1 MSDRIGR
8 MGAQAVDPRA
18 APTGVGVYLGGL
30 QFFFALTWVVY
41 VIYLPELAARAGID
55 RRWVPAILLLDQAI
69 FAVCDWAVGVAADRV
84 AGAMGRLAR
93 FVLTG
98 TIVSCAAFLLL
109 PLAAGA
115 GAPALLALIVIWSVT
130 SSLLRAPPLVL
141 LGRHAPPASQPWL
154 AGLALFGLGAAA
166 AAAPYLAVALKG
178 VDPRVPFALSSAA
191 LAAATLGILWAERTL
206 GGRAAPASAAVP
218 ALGGIA
224 PGFLV
229 AVALLA
235 IGFQVHFAINSAP
248 LYLRV
253 ARPEQLPWLMP
264 VFWVGFNLLMLPAS
278 LLAQR
283 FGGAAVMAG
292 AGVAGAVALY
302 ATTVAG
308 GLGPLVAAQFVA
320 GGAWGC
326 VLMSACAAALSLG
339 RTGREGALTGGVFA
353 MLAVAAFGR
362 IAMVMA
368 EVGKMPEY
376 QGLLAWAPTAAW
388 LAAGGVLVVIAA
400 RAARLKR

>member
-1 MSDRIGR
+1 MGTRAADRRG
-8 MGAQAVDPRA
+8 
-18 APTGVGVYLGGL
+18 APTGVGVYLGAL

-84 AGAMGRLAR
+84 AGVMGRLAR
-93 FVLTG
+93 FVLAG
-98 TIVSCAAFLLL
+98 TVVSCAAFVLL
-109 PLAAGA
+109 PLAAPA
-115 GAPALLALIVIWSVT
+115 GAPALLALTVVWSVT

-141 LGRHAPPASQPWL
+141 LGRHAPAASQPWL

-166 AAAPYLAVALKG
+166 ATAPYLAVALKG
-178 VDPRVPFALSSAA
+178 VDPRVPFVLSSVA
-191 LAAATLGILWAERTL
+191 LAAATVGILWAERTL
-206 GGRAAPASAAVP
+206 GGRSAPAPGPGPSRR
-218 ALGGIA
+218 GIA
-224 PGFLV
+224 PCFLV

-235 IGFQVHFAINSAP
+235 IGFQVHFAMNSAP
-248 LYLRV
+248 LFLRV

-278 LLAQR
+278 LLTRR

-292 AGVAGAVALY
+292 AGLVGAIALY
-302 ATTVAG
+302 ATAVAG
-308 GLGPLVAAQFVA
+308 ALGPLVAAQFVA

-353 MLAVAAFGR
+353 MLAIAAFAR
-362 IAMVMA
+362 IAMVVA
-368 EVGKMPEY
+368 EVGKIPEY
-376 QGLLAWAPTAAW
+376 QGLLAWAPAVAW
-388 LAAGGVLVVIAA
+388 LVAGSLLIATA
-400 RAARLKR
+400 SRYRHPAQVR

>member
-1 MSDRIGR
+1 MRGQ
-8 MGAQAVDPRA
+8 AAVDRRA
-18 APTGVGVYLGGL
+18 APTGVGVYLGAL

-84 AGAMGRLAR
+84 AGVMGRLAR

-98 TIVSCAAFLLL
+98 TVVSCAAFLLL
-109 PLAAGA
+109 PLAAPA
-115 GAPALLALIVIWSVT
+115 GAPALLALTVIWSVT
-130 SSLLRAPPLVL
+130 SSLLRAPPFVL

-154 AGLALFGLGAAA
+154 AGLTLFGLGAAA
-166 AAAPYLAVALKG
+166 GIAPYLAVALKG
-178 VDPRVPFALSSAA
+178 VDPRVPFVLSSVA

-206 GGRAAPASAAVP
+206 GGRSAPVAAAAPP
-218 ALGGIA
+218 LGGIA
-224 PGFLV
+224 PGFLI

-235 IGFQVHFAINSAP
+235 IGFQVHFAMNSAP

-253 ARPEQLPWLMP
+253 AKPDQLPWLMP

-278 LLAQR
+278 LLTRR

-292 AGVAGAVALY
+292 AGIVGAIAIY
-302 ATTVAG
+302 ATAVVG
-308 GLGPLVAAQFVA
+308 GLGPLVAAQFAA

-326 VLMSACAAALSLG
+326 VLMSACAAALGLG

-353 MLAVAAFGR
+353 MLAVAAFAR

-368 EVGKMPEY
+368 EVGRVPEY
-376 QGLLAWAPTAAW
+376 QGLLAWVPAGAW
-388 LAAGGVLVVIAA
+388 LAAGGVLIVLAA
-400 RAARLKR
+400 RARRE